1 MCPPPQ
7 NREVYMLQKAKT
19 KVLPIVLV
27 LACLVGVVGST
38 MSASGANTTSGD
50 THYQIVNEPVHQVY
64 FYKEDSY
71 DGSHLAGATFRVT
84 GTANDGTEVDTT
96 ATSDTTGKVLFSLKP
111 GTYTLVE
118 TEAPD
123 GYALDNTSHV
133 VAVSEGSDY
142 FTISAMEK
150 DEIYGERAY
159 YTTDVPEANGHVK
172 VTKVWDDGTDTS
184 DLSLEDLTVALRAK
198 IKRADYSYYNVT
210 FYGNGGYFGSDST
223 NTSNSV
229 RYAWEDMDGNITKA
243 PVNGTYTTP
252 TKSGYIF
259 MGWSTSPSATSASYT
274 ISSAGVPSFQIND
287 DLTLYAVWK
296 TPIYANYVV
305 QIYGINQDGVNTIT
319 FGPALGTVAAWYHG
333 AHAFET
339 DDDGNAITMTAAN
352 FPNLESS
359 SFETA
364 IADTGYKNY
373 LVYNTGITHD
383 PDKTGHCIHN
393 DTWDEIVANISAG
406 KGEEY
411 YGDCLKYGCTATVQ
425 FEENGITIKDPNT
438 GNLPY
443 VYANGHTASYNGYVA
458 WNPSN
463 ADNTGAAYGGIYGT
477 IAGGWSASYI
487 RAFMN
492 GADEYTT
499 EDPANYNLQSYA
511 ALNVTGTNGK
521 TGTAIATQVIDANG
535 NALVTQ
541 NTSLYGA
548 LIAGTPA
555 LGNGH
560 IKKRTVRSIDKLN
573 NSADTT
579 TSNSEIDE
587 TSDYLWLFSDAE
599 MWNASYSS
607 TDVVTD
613 YRYPEEVSFVNS
625 SESTYQRTINMPSSS
640 ETSGYSFTDQEV
652 TLERRLFNACGSGC
666 WLWLR
671 SPYYNNSY
679 RARIVGDSGGYSYDI
694 CYFYDRCAPG
704 FVVG

>member
-1 MCPPPQ
+1 M
-7 NREVYMLQKAKT
+7 
-19 KVLPIVLV
+19 
-27 LACLVGVVGST
+27 
-38 MSASGANTTSGD
+38 
-50 THYQIVNEPVHQVY
+50 Y

-123 GYALDNTSHV
+123 GYALDNTTHV
-133 VAVSEGSDY
+133 ISVKEGNDY

-150 DEIYGERAY
+150 DEIYGEHAY
-159 YTTDVPEANGHVK
+159 YTTDVPEADGHVK

-184 DLSLEDLTVALRAK
+184 DLSLEDIAVSLKTT

-210 FYGNGGYFGSDST
+210 FYGNGGYFGSDT
-223 NTSNSV
+223 ANTSNSV
-229 RYAWEDMDGNITKA
+229 RYAFEDVYGNITKA
-243 PVNGTYTTP
+243 PINGIYTTP
-252 TKSGYIF
+252 KKSGSIF
-259 MGWSTSPSATSASYT
+259 VGWSTSPSATSASYT

-287 DLTLYAVWK
+287 DLTLYAVWRA
-296 TPIYANYVV
+296 PIYSAYYVV

-319 FGPALGTVAAWYHG
+319 FGPALGTVAAWYHA
-333 AHAFET
+333 AHAFE
-339 DDDGNAITMTAAN
+339 NITMTEDN
-352 FPNLESS
+352 FPNVSNCVWGGSWSS
-359 SFETA
+359 A
-364 IADTGYKNY
+364 ISSTDANSY
-373 LVYNTGITHD
+373 LVYLSGITHD
-383 PDKTGHCIHN
+383 PDKSGHCIHN
-393 DTWDEIVANISAG
+393 DSWETIVSNISAG

-425 FEENGITIKDPNT
+425 FKENGITIKNPASY
-438 GNLPY
+438 GLPY
-443 VYANGHTASYNGYVA
+443 VSIVSNSSCTV

-463 ADNTGAAYGGIYGT
+463 TDNTSDYNGGVYGT

-487 RAFMN
+487 RAYMN

-521 TGTAIATQVIDANG
+521 EGTAIDVQVIDADG

-541 NTSLYGA
+541 DTSLYGA

-560 IKKRTVRSIDKLN
+560 IKKRVVRSIDKLN
-573 NSADTT
+573 NSAYTT

-587 TSDYLWLFSDAE
+587 TSDYLWLFSNAE
-599 MWNASYSS
+599 MWYNYSS
-607 TDVVTD
+607 ITDST
-613 YRYPEEVSFVNS
+613 YRYSEEAYFVNS
-625 SESTYQRTINMPSSS
+625 TETTYQRTKNMQEAGGKSMPDSEGISIQQYYINAGNYDSIP
-640 ETSGYSFTDQEV
+640 
-652 TLERRLFNACGSGC
+652 
-666 WLWLR
+666 WLR
-671 SPYYNNSY
+671 SPSRGTSSYSSGSAVHYIWYNGIYNTDY
-679 RARIVGDSGGYSYDI
+679 PYTNKK
-694 CYFYDRCAPG
+694 CAPG